1 MPLTYVLPQY
11 HVLIPK
17 PEDEVHKE
25 RLLRF
30 DADSE
35 NFLKESS
42 RTEDASPVFRGRSET
57 WIILFSRLID
67 MLRQNR
73 I

>member
-17 PEDEVHKE
+17 HEDEVHKE

-30 DADSE
+30 DADAE
-35 NFLKESS
+35 IFLAESS
-42 RTEDASPVFRGRSET
+42 RIDENLPVFKHRSET
-57 WIILFSRLID
+57 WITLFSRLVE
-67 MLRQNR
+67 MLREK
-73 I
+73 